1 MSLTVEAV
9 YENGVLKPAQP
20 LPLRE
25 HEKVEILIRTPST
38 IQAAVEA
45 VRRSYGLIGW
55 TGDAETVRRVALD
68 PEFGIEES
76 P

>member
-1 MSLTVEAV
+1 MSLTVEAI

-25 HEKVEILIRTPST
+25 HEKVEIIIQSPREV
-38 IQAAVEA
+38 QAAVEA

>member
-1 MSLTVEAV
+1 MTITVEAI
-9 YENGVLKPAQP
+9 YENGVLKPKQP
-20 LPLRE
+20 LPLQE
-25 HEKVEILIRTPST
+25 HEHVEIIIRTPSA

-45 VRRSYGLIGW
+45 VQRSYGLIGW
-55 TGDAETVRRVALD
+55 KGDVESLRRVALD